1 VLVVVTLFTS
11 PSCTS
16 CRKAKAW
23 LIENGIDFVERNI
36 FSEAL
41 TTDEIKAAKG
51 ELLKEGKLFYNSVE
65 QNIGSVDLETGEIRQ
80 SLKQRL
86 YIDKDIFQ
94 NDSKEMKKIDMEKLT
109 TNFLKYAERVNNIKN
124 LSNEAIAIFSLI
136 ETSKKNLAFS
146 SLTTKEM
153 ESITGL
159 SNEQIKK
166 AREELTNNKLVFEV
180 GIPLKEPYKYIT
192 KDEKGNDIEKEA
204 KTKTVYITNTE
215 VLSKVIKAVELAN
228 EKENVK
234 ENSWNKTKG
243 SLGIAD

>member
-1 VLVVVTLFTS
+1 MNAN
-11 PSCTS
+11 
-16 CRKAKAW
+16 AKKVYE
-23 LIENGIDFVERNI
+23 IIKNQQGIINVGYTTI
-36 FSEAL
+36 STVALAKGSGL

-65 QNIGSVDLETGEIRQ
+65 QNIGNVDLETGEIRQ

-109 TNFLKYAERVNNIKN
+109 TNFLKYAERINNIKN

-159 SNEQIKK
+159 SNEEIKK

-180 GIPLKEPYKYIT
+180 GIPLKEPYKYIA

>member
-1 VLVVVTLFTS
+1 MNAN
-11 PSCTS
+11 
-16 CRKAKAW
+16 AKKVYE
-23 LIENGIDFVERNI
+23 IIKNQQGIINVGYTTI
-36 FSEAL
+36 STVALAKGSGL

-109 TNFLKYAERVNNIKN
+109 TNFLKYAERINNIKN
-124 LSNEAIAIFSLI
+124 LSNEAVAIFSLI

-180 GIPLKEPYKYIT
+180 GIPLKEPYKYIA
-192 KDEKGNDIEKEA
+192 KDEKGNDVEKEA

>member
-1 VLVVVTLFTS
+1 MNAN
-11 PSCTS
+11 
-16 CRKAKAW
+16 AKKVYE
-23 LIENGIDFVERNI
+23 IIKNQQGIINVGYTTI
-36 FSEAL
+36 STVALAKGSGL

-94 NDSKEMKKIDMEKLT
+94 NDSKEMKKIDIEKLT
-109 TNFLKYAERVNNIKN
+109 TNFLKYAERINNIKN
-124 LSNEAIAIFSLI
+124 LSNEAIAVFSLI

-180 GIPLKEPYKYIT
+180 GIPLKEPYKYIA
-192 KDEKGNDIEKEA
+192 KDEKGNDVEKEA

>member
-1 VLVVVTLFTS
+1 MNAN
-11 PSCTS
+11 
-16 CRKAKAW
+16 AKKVYE
-23 LIENGIDFVERNI
+23 IIKNQRGIINVGYTTI
-36 FSEAL
+36 STVALAKGSGL

-109 TNFLKYAERVNNIKN
+109 TNFLKYAERINNIKN

-180 GIPLKEPYKYIT
+180 GIPLKEPYKYIS
-192 KDEKGNDIEKEA
+192 KDEKGNDVEKEA

>member
-1 VLVVVTLFTS
+1 MNEN
-11 PSCTS
+11 
-16 CRKAKAW
+16 AKKVYE
-23 LIENGIDFVERNI
+23 IIKNQQGIINVGYTTI
-36 FSEAL
+36 STVALAKGSGL

-109 TNFLKYAERVNNIKN
+109 TNFLKYAERINNIKN

-180 GIPLKEPYKYIT
+180 GIPLKEPYKYIS
-192 KDEKGNDIEKEA
+192 KDEKGNDVEKEA

-243 SLGIAD
+243 SLGIVD

>member
-1 VLVVVTLFTS
+1 MSANAEKIYEIIKNQQGIINVGYTTISTIAL
-11 PSCTS
+11 
-16 CRKAKAW
+16 AK
-23 LIENGIDFVERNI
+23 G
-36 FSEAL
+36 SGL
-41 TTDEIKAAKG
+41 TTDEIKVAKG

-65 QNIGSVDLETGEIRQ
+65 QNIGSVNLETGEIRQ

-94 NDSKEMKKIDMEKLT
+94 KDSKEMKKFEMEKLT
-109 TNFLKYAERVNNIKN
+109 GNFLKYAERINNIKN
-124 LSNEAIAIFSLI
+124 LSDEAIAIFSLI
-136 ETSKKNLAFS
+136 EISKKNLAFS

-153 ESITGL
+153 RNITGL

-180 GIPLKEPYKYIT
+180 GIPLKEPYKYMV

-204 KTKTVYITNTE
+204 KTKTVFITNTE
-215 VLSKVIKAVELAN
+215 VLSKVIRAVELAN

-234 ENSWNKTKG
+234 ENNWNKTKG

>member
-1 VLVVVTLFTS
+1 MNAN
-11 PSCTS
+11 
-16 CRKAKAW
+16 AKKVYE
-23 LIENGIDFVERNI
+23 IIKNQQGIINVGYTTI
-36 FSEAL
+36 STVALAKGSGL

-109 TNFLKYAERVNNIKN
+109 TNFLKYAERINNIKN

-180 GIPLKEPYKYIT
+180 GIPLKEPYKYIA

-204 KTKTVYITNTE
+204 KTKTIYITNTE

>member
-1 VLVVVTLFTS
+1 MNAN
-11 PSCTS
+11 
-16 CRKAKAW
+16 AKKVYE
-23 LIENGIDFVERNI
+23 IIKNQQGIINVGYTTI
-36 FSEAL
+36 STVALAKGSGL

-109 TNFLKYAERVNNIKN
+109 TNFLKYAERINNIKN
-124 LSNEAIAIFSLI
+124 LSNEAIAVFSLI

-180 GIPLKEPYKYIT
+180 GIPLKEPYKYIA
-192 KDEKGNDIEKEA
+192 KDEKGNDVEKEA

>member
-1 VLVVVTLFTS
+1 MNAN
-11 PSCTS
+11 
-16 CRKAKAW
+16 AKKVYE
-23 LIENGIDFVERNI
+23 IIKNQQGIINVGYTTI
-36 FSEAL
+36 STVALAKGSGL

-109 TNFLKYAERVNNIKN
+109 TNFLKYAERINNIKN

-180 GIPLKEPYKYIT
+180 GILLKEPYKYIA
-192 KDEKGNDIEKEA
+192 KDEKGNDVEKEA

>member
-1 VLVVVTLFTS
+1 MNAN
-11 PSCTS
+11 
-16 CRKAKAW
+16 AKKVYE
-23 LIENGIDFVERNI
+23 IIKNQQGIINVGYTTI
-36 FSEAL
+36 STVALAKGSGL

-109 TNFLKYAERVNNIKN
+109 TNFLKYAERINNIKN

-180 GIPLKEPYKYIT
+180 GIPLKEPYKYIA
-192 KDEKGNDIEKEA
+192 KDEKGNDVEKEA

-215 VLSKVIKAVELAN
+215 VLSKAIKAVELAN

>member
-1 VLVVVTLFTS
+1 MNEN
-11 PSCTS
+11 
-16 CRKAKAW
+16 AKKVYE
-23 LIENGIDFVERNI
+23 IIKNQQGIINVGYTTI
-36 FSEAL
+36 STIALAKGSGL

-109 TNFLKYAERVNNIKN
+109 TNFLKYAERINNIKN

-180 GIPLKEPYKYIT
+180 GIPLKEPYKYIA

>member
-1 VLVVVTLFTS
+1 MNAN
-11 PSCTS
+11 
-16 CRKAKAW
+16 AKKVYE
-23 LIENGIDFVERNI
+23 IIKNQQGIINVGYTTI
-36 FSEAL
+36 STVALAKGSGL

-109 TNFLKYAERVNNIKN
+109 TNFLKYAERINNIKN
-124 LSNEAIAIFSLI
+124 LSNAAIAIFSLI

-180 GIPLKEPYKYIT
+180 GIPLKEPYKYIA

-204 KTKTVYITNTE
+204 KIKTVYITNTE

>member
-1 VLVVVTLFTS
+1 MNEN
-11 PSCTS
+11 
-16 CRKAKAW
+16 AKKVYE
-23 LIENGIDFVERNI
+23 IIKNQQGIINVGYTTI
-36 FSEAL
+36 STVALAKGSGL

-109 TNFLKYAERVNNIKN
+109 TNFLKYAERINNIKN

-166 AREELTNNKLVFEV
+166 AREELINNKLVFEV
-180 GIPLKEPYKYIT
+180 GIPLKEPYKYIS
-192 KDEKGNDIEKEA
+192 KDEKGNDVEKEA

>member
-1 VLVVVTLFTS
+1 MNAN
-11 PSCTS
+11 
-16 CRKAKAW
+16 AKKVYE
-23 LIENGIDFVERNI
+23 IIKNQQGIINVGYTTI
-36 FSEAL
+36 STVALAKGSGL

-109 TNFLKYAERVNNIKN
+109 TNFLKYAERIDNIKN

-192 KDEKGNDIEKEA
+192 KDEKGNDVEKEA

-215 VLSKVIKAVELAN
+215 VLSKVIKAIELAN

>member
-1 VLVVVTLFTS
+1 
-11 PSCTS
+11 
-16 CRKAKAW
+16 
-23 LIENGIDFVERNI
+23 
-36 FSEAL
+36 
-41 TTDEIKAAKG
+41 
-51 ELLKEGKLFYNSVE
+51 
-65 QNIGSVDLETGEIRQ
+65 
-80 SLKQRL
+80 
-86 YIDKDIFQ
+86 
-94 NDSKEMKKIDMEKLT
+94 MKKIDMEKLT
-109 TNFLKYAERVNNIKN
+109 TNFLKYAERINNIKN

-180 GIPLKEPYKYIT
+180 GIPLKEPYKYT
-192 KDEKGNDIEKEA
+192 AKDEKGNDVEKEA

-228 EKENVK
+228 KKENVK

>member
-1 VLVVVTLFTS
+1 MNAN
-11 PSCTS
+11 
-16 CRKAKAW
+16 AKKVYE
-23 LIENGIDFVERNI
+23 IIKKQQGIINVGYTTI
-36 FSEAL
+36 STVALAKGSGL

-86 YIDKDIFQ
+86 YIDKDVFQ
-94 NDSKEMKKIDMEKLT
+94 NDSKEMKKFDMEKLT
-109 TNFLKYAERVNNIKN
+109 TNFLKYAERINNIKN

-136 ETSKKNLAFS
+136 EMSRKNLAFS
-146 SLTTKEM
+146 TLTTKEM
-153 ESITGL
+153 EYITGL

-180 GIPLKEPYKYIT
+180 GIPLKEPYKYIA
-192 KDEKGNDIEKEA
+192 KDEKGNDVEKEA

>member
-1 VLVVVTLFTS
+1 MNAN
-11 PSCTS
+11 
-16 CRKAKAW
+16 AKKVYE
-23 LIENGIDFVERNI
+23 IIKNQQGIINVGYTTI
-36 FSEAL
+36 STVALAKGSGL

-109 TNFLKYAERVNNIKN
+109 TNFLKYAERINNIKN

-180 GIPLKEPYKYIT
+180 GIPLKEPYKYIS
-192 KDEKGNDIEKEA
+192 KDEKGNDVEKEA

-215 VLSKVIKAVELAN
+215 VLSKVIKAIELAN

>member
-1 VLVVVTLFTS
+1 MNAN
-11 PSCTS
+11 
-16 CRKAKAW
+16 AKKVYE
-23 LIENGIDFVERNI
+23 IIKNQQGIINVGDTTISTVALAKG
-36 FSEAL
+36 SGL

-109 TNFLKYAERVNNIKN
+109 TNFLKYAERINNIKN
-124 LSNEAIAIFSLI
+124 LSNEAIAVFSLI

-180 GIPLKEPYKYIT
+180 GIPLKEPYKYIA
-192 KDEKGNDIEKEA
+192 KDEKGNDVEKEA

>member
-1 VLVVVTLFTS
+1 MNEN
-11 PSCTS
+11 
-16 CRKAKAW
+16 AKKVYE
-23 LIENGIDFVERNI
+23 IIKNQQGIINVGYTTI
-36 FSEAL
+36 STVALAKGSGL

-109 TNFLKYAERVNNIKN
+109 TNFLKYAERINNIKN

>member
-1 VLVVVTLFTS
+1 MNANEKKVYEIIKNQQGIINVGYTTISTVAL
-11 PSCTS
+11 
-16 CRKAKAW
+16 AK
-23 LIENGIDFVERNI
+23 G
-36 FSEAL
+36 SGL

-109 TNFLKYAERVNNIKN
+109 TNFLKYAERINNIKN

-180 GIPLKEPYKYIT
+180 GIPLKEPYKYIA

>member
-1 VLVVVTLFTS
+1 MNAN
-11 PSCTS
+11 
-16 CRKAKAW
+16 AKKVYE
-23 LIENGIDFVERNI
+23 IIKNQQGIINVGYTTI
-36 FSEAL
+36 STVALAKGSGL
-41 TTDEIKAAKG
+41 TTDEIKVAKG

-109 TNFLKYAERVNNIKN
+109 TNFLKYAERINNIKN

-180 GIPLKEPYKYIT
+180 GIPLKEPYKYIA
-192 KDEKGNDIEKEA
+192 KDEKGNNVEKEA

>member
-1 VLVVVTLFTS
+1 MNAN
-11 PSCTS
+11 
-16 CRKAKAW
+16 AKKVYE
-23 LIENGIDFVERNI
+23 IIKNQQGIINVGYTTI
-36 FSEAL
+36 STVALAKGSGL

-109 TNFLKYAERVNNIKN
+109 TNFLKYAERINNIKN

-136 ETSKKNLAFS
+136 EISKKNLAFS

-180 GIPLKEPYKYIT
+180 GIPLKEPYKYIA
-192 KDEKGNDIEKEA
+192 KDEKGNDVEKEA

>member
-1 VLVVVTLFTS
+1 MNAN
-11 PSCTS
+11 
-16 CRKAKAW
+16 AKKVYE
-23 LIENGIDFVERNI
+23 IIKNQQGIINVGYKTI
-36 FSEAL
+36 STVALAKGSGL

-109 TNFLKYAERVNNIKN
+109 TNFLKYAERINNIKN

-136 ETSKKNLAFS
+136 ETS

-180 GIPLKEPYKYIT
+180 GIPLKEPYKYIA

>member
-1 VLVVVTLFTS
+1 MNAN
-11 PSCTS
+11 
-16 CRKAKAW
+16 AKKVYE
-23 LIENGIDFVERNI
+23 IIKNQQGIINVGYTTI
-36 FSEAL
+36 STVALAKGSGL

-109 TNFLKYAERVNNIKN
+109 TNFLKYAERINNIKN

-180 GIPLKEPYKYIT
+180 GIPLKEPYKYIA
-192 KDEKGNDIEKEA
+192 KDEKGNDVEKEA
-204 KTKTVYITNTE
+204 KTKTVYITNT
-215 VLSKVIKAVELAN
+215 VFGSKVIKAVELAN

>member
-1 VLVVVTLFTS
+1 MNAN
-11 PSCTS
+11 
-16 CRKAKAW
+16 AKKVYES
-23 LIENGIDFVERNI
+23 IKNQQGIINVGYTTI
-36 FSEAL
+36 STVALAKGSGL

-109 TNFLKYAERVNNIKN
+109 TNFLKYAERINNIKN

-180 GIPLKEPYKYIT
+180 GIPLKEPYKYIA

>member
-1 VLVVVTLFTS
+1 MNAN
-11 PSCTS
+11 
-16 CRKAKAW
+16 AKKVYE
-23 LIENGIDFVERNI
+23 IIKNQQGIINVGYTTI
-36 FSEAL
+36 STVALAKGSGL

-109 TNFLKYAERVNNIKN
+109 TNFLKYAERINNIKN

-153 ESITGL
+153 ESITGF

-180 GIPLKEPYKYIT
+180 GIPLKEPYKYIA

-243 SLGIAD
+243 SLGITD

>member
-1 VLVVVTLFTS
+1 MNAN
-11 PSCTS
+11 
-16 CRKAKAW
+16 AKKVYE
-23 LIENGIDFVERNI
+23 IIKNQQGIINVGYTTI
-36 FSEAL
+36 STVALAKGSEL

-109 TNFLKYAERVNNIKN
+109 TNFLKYAERINNIKN

-180 GIPLKEPYKYIT
+180 GIPLKEPYKYIS
-192 KDEKGNDIEKEA
+192 KDEKGNDVEKEA

>member
-1 VLVVVTLFTS
+1 MNENTKKVYEIIKNQQGIINVGYTTISTVAL
-11 PSCTS
+11 
-16 CRKAKAW
+16 AK
-23 LIENGIDFVERNI
+23 G
-36 FSEAL
+36 SGL

-109 TNFLKYAERVNNIKN
+109 TNFLKYAERINNIKN

-180 GIPLKEPYKYIT
+180 GIPLKEPYKYIA

-243 SLGIAD
+243 NLGIAD

>member
-1 VLVVVTLFTS
+1 MNEN
-11 PSCTS
+11 
-16 CRKAKAW
+16 AKKVYE
-23 LIENGIDFVERNI
+23 IIKNQQGIINVGYTTI
-36 FSEAL
+36 STVALAKGSGL

-65 QNIGSVDLETGEIRQ
+65 QNIGNVDLETGEIRQ

-109 TNFLKYAERVNNIKN
+109 TNFLKYAERINNIKN

-192 KDEKGNDIEKEA
+192 KDEKGNDIEKDA

>member
-1 VLVVVTLFTS
+1 MNENTKKVYEIIKNQQGIINVGYTTISTVAL
-11 PSCTS
+11 
-16 CRKAKAW
+16 AK
-23 LIENGIDFVERNI
+23 G
-36 FSEAL
+36 SGL

-109 TNFLKYAERVNNIKN
+109 TNFLKYAERINNIKN

-180 GIPLKEPYKYIT
+180 GIPLKEPYKYIA
-192 KDEKGNDIEKEA
+192 KDEKGNDVEKDA

>member
-1 VLVVVTLFTS
+1 MNAN
-11 PSCTS
+11 
-16 CRKAKAW
+16 AKKVYE
-23 LIENGIDFVERNI
+23 IIKNQQGIINVGYTTI
-36 FSEAL
+36 STVALAKGSGL

-109 TNFLKYAERVNNIKN
+109 TNFLKYAERINNIKN

-180 GIPLKEPYKYIT
+180 GIPLKEPYKYIA
-192 KDEKGNDIEKEA
+192 KDGKGNDVEKEA

>member
-1 VLVVVTLFTS
+1 MNAN
-11 PSCTS
+11 
-16 CRKAKAW
+16 AKKVYE
-23 LIENGIDFVERNI
+23 IIKNQQGIINVGYTTI
-36 FSEAL
+36 STVALAKGSGL

-109 TNFLKYAERVNNIKN
+109 TNFLKYAERINNIKN

-180 GIPLKEPYKYIT
+180 GIPLKEPYKYIA

-215 VLSKVIKAVELAN
+215 ILSKVIKAVELAN

>member
-1 VLVVVTLFTS
+1 MNTN
-11 PSCTS
+11 
-16 CRKAKAW
+16 AKKVYE
-23 LIENGIDFVERNI
+23 IIKNQQGIINVGYTTI
-36 FSEAL
+36 STVALAKGSGL

-109 TNFLKYAERVNNIKN
+109 TNFLKYAERINNIKN

-180 GIPLKEPYKYIT
+180 GIPLKEPYKYIA
-192 KDEKGNDIEKEA
+192 KDEKGNDVEKEA

-228 EKENVK
+228 EKEDVK

>member
-1 VLVVVTLFTS
+1 MNAN
-11 PSCTS
+11 
-16 CRKAKAW
+16 AKKVYE
-23 LIENGIDFVERNI
+23 IIKNQQGIINVGYTTI
-36 FSEAL
+36 STVALAKGSGL

-109 TNFLKYAERVNNIKN
+109 TNFLKYAERINNIKN
-124 LSNEAIAIFSLI
+124 LSNEAIAVFSLI
-136 ETSKKNLAFS
+136 EMSRKNLAFS
-146 SLTTKEM
+146 TLTTKEM
-153 ESITGL
+153 EYITGL

-180 GIPLKEPYKYIT
+180 GIPLKEPYKYIA

>member
-1 VLVVVTLFTS
+1 MNEN
-11 PSCTS
+11 
-16 CRKAKAW
+16 AKKVYE
-23 LIENGIDFVERNI
+23 IIKNQQGIINVGYTTI
-36 FSEAL
+36 STVALAKGSGL

-109 TNFLKYAERVNNIKN
+109 TNFLKYAERINNIKN

-159 SNEQIKK
+159 SNEEIKK

-180 GIPLKEPYKYIT
+180 GIPLKEPYKYIA

>member
-1 VLVVVTLFTS
+1 MNAN
-11 PSCTS
+11 
-16 CRKAKAW
+16 AKKVYE
-23 LIENGIDFVERNI
+23 IIKNQQGIINVGYTTI
-36 FSEAL
+36 STVALAKGSGL

-109 TNFLKYAERVNNIKN
+109 TNFLKYAERINNIKN

-136 ETSKKNLAFS
+136 ETSKKNLDFS

-180 GIPLKEPYKYIT
+180 GIPLKEPYKYIA
-192 KDEKGNDIEKEA
+192 KDEKGNDVEKEA

>member
-1 VLVVVTLFTS
+1 MNAN
-11 PSCTS
+11 
-16 CRKAKAW
+16 AKKVYE
-23 LIENGIDFVERNI
+23 IIKNQQGIINVGYTTI
-36 FSEAL
+36 STVALAKGSGL

-109 TNFLKYAERVNNIKN
+109 TNFLKYAERINNIKN

-243 SLGIAD
+243 SLGITD